1 MNLPYVFLDAGHG
14 INTAGKR
21 SPRFGDKKDY
31 MLEYEFNI
39 SLCIMLYKLLRDNKI
54 DAQFSSNDLTD
65 LPLKDRINH
74 INKENKINMI
84 KYKSIMVSIHA
95 NAFGDGK
102 TFNEADG
109 IEILYNPNNVE
120 DLRLS
125 NTIHKEML
133 IIPNLKSRGL
143 KHRSN
148 LALLNSLT
156 IPATLIECGFMTN
169 KKDLEKLLSYEY
181 KLNLAHAIVNGI
193 KNYYEI

>member
-14 INTAGKR
+14 INTAGNR

-39 SLCIMLYKLLRDNKI
+39 SLCIMLYKLLKDNKI
-54 DAQFSSNDLTD
+54 DVQFSSNDLTD
-65 LPLKDRINH
+65 LPLKERISY
-74 INKENKINMI
+74 IEKTNKANIV
-84 KYKSIMVSIHA
+84 KYDSIMISIHT
-95 NAFGDGK
+95 NAHGDGK

-109 IEILYNPNNVE
+109 IEILYNPNNAK
-120 DLRLS
+120 DLKLS
-125 NTIHKEML
+125 NTIHKEFL
-133 IIPNLKSRGL
+133 VIPNLKSRGL
-143 KHRSN
+143 KYRSN